1 MQINLEKI
9 QEMCNNLLQGKLR
22 VLRDII
28 RHGDDEGE

>member
-22 VLRDII
+22 VPRDII
-28 RHGDDEGE
+28 RHSDDEGE